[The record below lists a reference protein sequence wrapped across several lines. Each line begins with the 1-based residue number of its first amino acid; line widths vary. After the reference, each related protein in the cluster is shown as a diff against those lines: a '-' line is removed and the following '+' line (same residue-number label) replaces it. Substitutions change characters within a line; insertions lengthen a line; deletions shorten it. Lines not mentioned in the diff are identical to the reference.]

1 MTQEESE
8 CHVVLQWG
16 VCVCVDVPR
25 LDMFEQMVYGHVS
38 VQERR

>member
-1 MTQEESE
+1 MWSYS
-8 CHVVLQWG
+8 G

-25 LDMFEQMVYGHVS
+25 SDMFEQMVYVHVS